1 MVHLFSLPD
10 RDVWLESSQT
20 VYLCDTMDLEEG
32 LAVIPV
38 TDIHSVVAMFPDMA
52 VSQGGNITP
61 TGKYALMRHAY
72 IELAP
77 FTTGG
82 LFDDDGENNGV
93 GEE

>member
-1 MVHLFSLPD
+1 
-10 RDVWLESSQT
+10 
-20 VYLCDTMDLEEG
+20 
-32 LAVIPV
+32 
-38 TDIHSVVAMFPDMA
+38 MA

>member
-20 VYLCDTMDLEEG
+20 VYLCDAMDLEEG

-72 IELAP
+72 IKLAP